1 MMTNTPT
8 RGRGPIASMIGL
20 VALAGT
26 NLTYLLLRF
35 RYLDAAEPTTLAAF
49 LVGFIPLVALFGAVA
64 VWGRRVLPS
73 PSPPG
78 SRTPPE
84 GSHCL
89 PVAVPMFSDAL
100 TPDVLAGLVLGTT
113 AATDNRAG
121 EPSQAAI
128 DLSRQ
133 LAVVRS

>member
-1 MMTNTPT
+1 
-8 RGRGPIASMIGL
+8 
-20 VALAGT
+20 
-26 NLTYLLLRF
+26 
-35 RYLDAAEPTTLAAF
+35 
-49 LVGFIPLVALFGAVA
+49 
-64 VWGRRVLPS
+64 
-73 PSPPG
+73 
-78 SRTPPE
+78 
-84 GSHCL
+84 
-89 PVAVPMFSDAL
+89 MFSDAL